1 MTQLPICNREAIAES
16 STRAGALTILR
27 RAFAGAGLDTPE
39 LDARLLLMEALQV
52 DGVEIAVRND
62 VPLGSAAALRLADFA
77 RRRLRREPVARILGH
92 REFWGLDFE
101 LSPETLEPRPDTET
115 IVEAALSWVL
125 DRQAILRILD
135 LGTGSGCLL
144 VALLRELPHATG
156 VGLDRSFGA
165 LATARQNAVRNGV
178 ADRAAFVAS
187 DWATAISGRFD
198 LIVSNPP
205 YISSRD
211 VPGLAPEVR
220 YHDPAA
226 ALDGGG
232 DGLAAYRIILA
243 GLLDLLAPG
252 GTAAVEIGSTQEQ
265 AIRDL
270 ADETGLTV
278 AEVAHDLAG
287 HSRAVVLRPDST

>member
-16 STRAGALTILR
+16 STRASALTILR